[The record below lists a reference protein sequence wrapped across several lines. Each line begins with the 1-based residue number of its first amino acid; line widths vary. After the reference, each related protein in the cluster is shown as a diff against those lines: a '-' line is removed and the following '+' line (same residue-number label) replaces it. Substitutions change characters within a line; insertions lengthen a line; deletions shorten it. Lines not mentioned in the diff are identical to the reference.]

1 MKKMLFIC
9 GLLLAVVTASA
20 QFNFGIKA
28 GYNSSLS
35 FDNLSDVQSGEYN
48 LSDVKTEL
56 SSGFHAGA
64 FVRLN
69 INKVYL
75 QPELLYNM
83 QKKDYRFNIA
93 DAGNLSV
100 DKFVRF
106 STVDIPVLL
115 GVKLLDLKVANLRV
129 FAGPKFRLNA
139 GSEVSYENL
148 DNATINTSELEGD
161 FKDSTVGL
169 EAGAGIDVLML
180 SLDFR
185 FNMIKDIYQTNWQSK
200 PDSDSKFV
208 ISLGWKLF

>member
-9 GLLLAVVTASA
+9 GLLLAIGTVSA

-48 LSDVKTEL
+48 LGDVKSEL
-56 SSGFHAGA
+56 SAGFHAGA

-106 STVDIPVLL
+106 NTVDIPVLL

-139 GSEVSYENL
+139 GSQVSYENL
-148 DNATINTSELEGD
+148 GDAAINTSELEGD